1 MNRYIKI
8 FMLLAVP
15 ALLLAGGDHDM
26 AEKYLKLTGRATDFN
41 PRIFNFILLIG
52 LLYYLLAEPLK
63 NFLKGRTDS
72 IANELKEIEDKR
84 QAAKD
89 EKEKALSELEAAK
102 AKSKEILKDAEAEIV
117 LVKENIKKKTEQELV
132 TLEKIFEDKCD
143 IEKRKVIRETT
154 LNVLEENIKG
164 DDIPLDAEKIVNIVT
179 KEVA

>member
-15 ALLLAGGDHDM
+15 ALLLAGSEHGM
-26 AEKYLKLTGRATDFN
+26 AEKYLELTGRSTDFV
-41 PRIFNFILLIG
+41 PRLFNFILLIG

-63 NFLKGRTDS
+63 KFLKGRS
-72 IANELKEIEDKR
+72 EAIANELKEIEAKR
-84 QAAKD
+84 QAAKE
-89 EKEKALSELEAAK
+89 EKEKALAELEAAK
-102 AKSKEILKDAEAEIV
+102 VKAKEILKDAEAEIS
-117 LVKENIKKKTEQELV
+117 LLKENIKKKAEQELV
-132 TLEKIFEDKCD
+132 TLEKIFEEKCT

-154 LNVLEENIKG
+154 LNVLDENIKN